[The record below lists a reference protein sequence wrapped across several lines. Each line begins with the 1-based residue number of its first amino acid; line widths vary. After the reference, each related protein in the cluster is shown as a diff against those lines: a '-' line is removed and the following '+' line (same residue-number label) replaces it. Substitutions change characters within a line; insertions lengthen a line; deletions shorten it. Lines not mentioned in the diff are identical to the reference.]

1 MAVATDAGRFLL
13 RWVVTL
19 GITVLGVSVLL
30 ALVWS
35 QLAVDSFS
43 FALTLVPP
51 QLLQIKVQ

>member
-19 GITVLGVSVLL
+19 GITVLGFSVLL